1 MKNFPEVRGVVA
13 KIGTAEIPTDPMS
26 IEDTDVMILLKPK
39 SEWASATDRE
49 ELVQKMKEKLAVLSF
64 ANFEFSQP
72 IELRFN
78 ELITGS
84 KSDLAVK
91 IYGEDLEIL
100 HDKAKEAE
108 ALIKDVQGVGD
119 IRVEQTEGMPQIVV
133 RPDRAKLA
141 QYGLSVAEIN
151 QTLEAAFAGAVASQF
166 FEGEKR
172 FDLVV
177 RFANF
182 NRNSL
187 EDVAKLY
194 IHLPN
199 NFQIPLKELASVAI
213 EENPAMISRENT
225 RRRITIGINVRN
237 RDIESLVGEVSD
249 ILDKKLK
256 LPAGYEVRYGGQ
268 FENLQAAKSRLMIAV
283 PVALFLIFALLF
295 LTFNSLGQA
304 LLIFSAVPLSAIGGV
319 LALWLRDMPFSIS
332 AGVGFIA
339 LFGVAVLN
347 GIVLIGHYNELKK
360 AGKVLRERIV
370 HGAADRLRPVLMT
383 AATAALGFMPMA
395 ISTAAG
401 AEVQKPL
408 ATVVIGGL
416 VTATFLTLFVLPILY
431 GLLEREE

>member
-1 MKNFPEVRGVVA
+1 
-13 KIGTAEIPTDPMS
+13 
-26 IEDTDVMILLKPK
+26 
-39 SEWASATDRE
+39 
-49 ELVQKMKEKLAVLSF
+49 
-64 ANFEFSQP
+64 
-72 IELRFN
+72 
-78 ELITGS
+78 
-84 KSDLAVK
+84 
-91 IYGEDLEIL
+91 
-100 HDKAKEAE
+100 
-108 ALIKDVQGVGD
+108 
-119 IRVEQTEGMPQIVV
+119 
-133 RPDRAKLA
+133 LA
-141 QYGLSVAEIN
+141 QYGLTLAEVN
-151 QTLEAAFAGAVASQF
+151 QTLEAAFAGATASQV

-177 RFANF
+177 RLKDL
-182 NRNSL
+182 NRQNIQ
-187 EDVAKLY
+187 DVENLY
-194 IHLPN
+194 IHLSN
-199 NFQIPLKELASVAI
+199 NFQVPLKEIASVKI

-249 ILDKKLK
+249 ILDKKLA

-268 FENLQAAKSRLMIAV
+268 FENLQAAKSRLLIAV
-283 PVALFLIFALLF
+283 PAALFLIFTLLF
-295 LTFNSLGQA
+295 LTFNSLRQA

-360 AGKVLRERIV
+360 AGAGVRERVI
-370 HGAADRLRPVLMT
+370 HGATDRLRPVLMT
-383 AATAALGFMPMA
+383 AATAALGFLPMA

-416 VTATFLTLFVLPILY
+416 LTATLLTLFVLPILY
-431 GLLEREE
+431 GFFEREE